1 MAMQL
6 RFLETSEHGLRWM
19 RRYYRLKFPEGQEN
33 AQTHFLT
40 AKSQLLDQPYSGHL
54 FDDFENVREMNITNT
69 PFSILYTI
77 RDETIYVIDIRGQ
90 RGMRSHEAL
99 AAFVDQIRKRHGL

>member
-1 MAMQL
+1 MCMKL

-19 RRYYRLKFPEGQEN
+19 RRYYRQKFPEGREN
-33 AQTHFLT
+33 AVKHLQV
-40 AKSQLLDQPYSGHL
+40 AKSQLLAQPYSGHP
-54 FDDFENVREMNITNT
+54 FDDFDTVRELSIINT

-77 RDETIYVIDIRGQ
+77 RDETIYVIDIRDQ

-99 AAFVDQIRKRHGL
+99 AAFVAEVKGRYGL